1 MRACHILLRIYFYHA
16 FKTEQSKAGLMSG
29 EKKKKSIFSPLGLNS
44 AAEVESTKDGVAS

>member
-1 MRACHILLRIYFYHA
+1 MLL
-16 FKTEQSKAGLMSG
+16 KQNKAKQGLCLG